1 MLTAN
6 DLVKQTRPKQLGAED
21 GANDIP
27 RTNAAPYASTTEQ
40 DIQSLC
46 QEEVTT
52 QYGAFVKAITET
64 RNQISSI
71 RKSLPT
77 DIKGKASAL
86 VNAFKGALQDHRLA
100 IDQAADEVE
109 RRAKDLRLFKVLNDL
124 TYEAD

>member
-6 DLVKQTRPKQLGAED
+6 DLVKQARPKQSGAED

-27 RTNAAPYASTTEQ
+27 PTNATPYASTTEQ

-52 QYGAFVKAITET
+52 QYGAFVKAITEA

-77 DIKGKASAL
+77 DIKGQGKRISEC
-86 VNAFKGALQDHRLA
+86 LQGRTPRPSS
-100 IDQAADEVE
+100 ID
-109 RRAKDLRLFKVLNDL
+109 R
-124 TYEAD
+124 